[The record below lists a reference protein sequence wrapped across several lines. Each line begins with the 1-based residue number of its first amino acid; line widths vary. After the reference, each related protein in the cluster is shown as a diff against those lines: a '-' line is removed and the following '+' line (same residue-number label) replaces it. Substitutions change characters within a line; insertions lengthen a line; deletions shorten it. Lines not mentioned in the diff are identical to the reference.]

1 MTLTVKNSV
10 ANAGDSRDAA
20 LIPGLERSPGEGNGN
35 PLQYSCLENSMDGG
49 AWWAT
54 VYGVA
59 KSWTRLS
66 DFTFFSSNFNVAI
79 GHYTFFFLVNI

>member
-35 PLQYSCLENSMDGG
+35 PLQNSSLGNPMDKEPGG
-49 AWWAT
+49 
-54 VYGVA
+54 
-59 KSWTRLS
+59 LQM
-66 DFTFFSSNFNVAI
+66 
-79 GHYTFFFLVNI
+79 

>member
-1 MTLTVKNSV
+1 MYDLIYST
-10 ANAGDSRDAA
+10 DAREGRRREA
-20 LIPGLERSPGEGNGN
+20 EGEKEKLIEQIENGN

-59 KSWTRLS
+59 KGWT
-66 DFTFFSSNFNVAI
+66 
-79 GHYTFFFLVNI
+79 